1 MNNYFDLNIYLN
13 GMKSIQ
19 NELSSNI
26 LEGTINKLE
35 NYFEQINSIDKSLLF
50 QENFELD
57 KDELKRKLLFKINIT
72 SCHYQAKISKENI
85 RKSNT
90 KNYNK

>member
-35 NYFEQINSIDKSLLF
+35 NYFEQINSIDKSILF
-50 QENFELD
+50 QENFGLD
-57 KDELKRKLLFKINIT
+57 KDELKRKLLFKINNNLN
-72 SCHYQAKISKENI
+72 ENMELVSL
-85 RKSNT
+85 KL
-90 KNYNK
+90 

>member
-35 NYFEQINSIDKSLLF
+35 NYFEQINSIDKSILF

-57 KDELKRKLLFKINIT
+57 KDELKRKLLFKINNNLN
-72 SCHYQAKISKENI
+72 ENMELVSL
-85 RKSNT
+85 KL
-90 KNYNK
+90 

>member
-57 KDELKRKLLFKINIT
+57 KDELKRKLLFKINNNVNENMEL
-72 SCHYQAKISKENI
+72 ISLKL
-85 RKSNT
+85 
-90 KNYNK
+90 

>member
-1 MNNYFDLNIYLN
+1 MNSYFDLNIYLN

-57 KDELKRKLLFKINIT
+57 KDELKRKLLFKINNNVNENMEL
-72 SCHYQAKISKENI
+72 ISLKL
-85 RKSNT
+85 
-90 KNYNK
+90 